1 MYPSVKPYFC
11 LQECH
16 ENIRVLSQLA
26 GNKVKQE
33 GGDNDLV
40 ERIQKSEYFA
50 PIHEQLKELL
60 NPSTFVGRA
69 PSQVGQC
76 LYLKWIYENVLSIET
91 LDACEINTL
100 QMFEY

>member
-1 MYPSVKPYFC
+1 MFYEFTSILDCIFFFLLNLEMYPSVKPYFC

-50 PIHEQLKELL
+50 PIHEQLEELL

-69 PSQVGQC
+69 PSQVGHC
-76 LYLKWIYENVLSIET
+76 VCI
-91 LDACEINTL
+91 
-100 QMFEY
+100 